1 MHPNYNQEPQMKKYA
16 VSSGNDV
23 PVKTTLVGEDK
34 IAMEYEYDHD
44 VIIRHTRK
52 NREGYHNS
60 Q

>member
-1 MHPNYNQEPQMKKYA
+1 MKKYA